1 MNSKQ
6 AVDSPHVAPVF
17 GYYSTAVLKNNMM
30 FLSGHGPFDENQ
42 QLVGAGDFA
51 AQVDK
56 TMQNI
61 RHVLEDN
68 GFEMDDIVRSTVYLN
83 DIANWSV
90 FNEIYGRYFT
100 APYPARCVVAC
111 ELNGFDIEIECTAI
125 RDERE

>member
-1 MNSKQ
+1 MTKQ
-6 AVDSPHVAPVF
+6 AIESPHVAKSF

-42 QLVGAGDFA
+42 QLVGENDFE
-51 AQVDK
+51 AQAHK

-68 GFEMDDIVRSTVYLN
+68 AFTMDDIVRSTVYLS
-83 DIANWSV
+83 DISNWEA
-90 FNEIYGRYFT
+90 FNEIYGQYFT

-111 ELNGFDIEIECTAI
+111 HLNGFMIEIECTAI
-125 RDERE
+125 KG